1 MKHFLTLVMILLW
14 SLGFAQVKEPKEMA
28 VFAVKNADRSYT
40 LIRMSMTDKKPIIY
54 KLTADQKET
63 FVKTYDNIATF
74 ENEYAF
80 LNAVS
85 HSKNEELLTA
95 FYKDRELFEITGQ
108 KRSLDDYNAQTIKV
122 YKIENN
128 ERIQMATYDELGF
141 FYHSPYS
148 GYLFIQ

>member
-1 MKHFLTLVMILLW
+1 M
-14 SLGFAQVKEPKEMA
+14 KEPKEMA

-40 LIRMSMTDKKPIIY
+40 LIRMSMKDKKPVIY
-54 KLTADQKET
+54 KLTPDQKLT

-80 LNAVS
+80 LNAMS
-85 HSKNEELLTA
+85 QSKIEELLTA

>member
-1 MKHFLTLVMILLW
+1 MISLW

-28 VFAVKNADRSYT
+28 VFAVKEAEKTYT
-40 LIRMSMTDKKPIIY
+40 LIRMTMPAQKPIIY
-54 KLTADQKET
+54 KLTSDEKLT
-63 FVKTYDNIATF
+63 FIKQYDDDATF
-74 ENEYAF
+74 ENDYAF
-80 LNAVS
+80 LEATS
-85 HSKNEELLTA
+85 QSKNEELLTA
-95 FYKDRELFEITGQ
+95 FYKDHTLFEITGQ